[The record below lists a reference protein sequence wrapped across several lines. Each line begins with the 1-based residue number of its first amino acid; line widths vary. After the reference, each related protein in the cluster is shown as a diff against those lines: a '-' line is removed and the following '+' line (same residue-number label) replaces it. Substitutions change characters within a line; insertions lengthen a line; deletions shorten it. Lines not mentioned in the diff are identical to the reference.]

1 VTKLDKKGRKE
12 VLEDGGRDGREEEEV
27 QVRKREEEESGGK

>member
-1 VTKLDKKGRKE
+1 VTKRDKKGRKE

-27 QVRKREEEESGGK
+27 QVRSGKRK